1 MLIPVSTHAVAM
13 PFDPC
18 NGAPATIRYLTIATG
33 RDYSDVPPT
42 SGSYLG
48 ESCGTL
54 TTNRRVAV
62 LAAV

>member
-18 NGAPATIRYLTIATG
+18 NGTPATIRYLTIATG
-33 RDYSDVPPT
+33 RGYSDVPPT

-48 ESCGTL
+48 GPSGIL
-54 TTNRRVAV
+54 TTNRRLGV
-62 LAAV
+62 LGAA